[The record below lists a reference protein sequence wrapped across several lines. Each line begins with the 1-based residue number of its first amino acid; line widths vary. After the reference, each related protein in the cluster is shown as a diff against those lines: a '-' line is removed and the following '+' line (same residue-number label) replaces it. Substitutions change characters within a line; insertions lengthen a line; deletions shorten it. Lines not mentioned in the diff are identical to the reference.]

1 MGKATE
7 ELRISSF
14 IGAHKKT
21 CAAIESKR
29 GLLSQAAAASSSEVS
44 PPGRAGAVTAAVEH
58 GGGQLPAGER
68 GGRGADGARLDPR
81 TEQFGPFG
89 ELQL

>member
-44 PPGRAGAVTAAVEH
+44 PPGRAGAVTAAVGH

-68 GGRGADGARLDPR
+68 GGRG
-81 TEQFGPFG
+81 E
-89 ELQL
+89 